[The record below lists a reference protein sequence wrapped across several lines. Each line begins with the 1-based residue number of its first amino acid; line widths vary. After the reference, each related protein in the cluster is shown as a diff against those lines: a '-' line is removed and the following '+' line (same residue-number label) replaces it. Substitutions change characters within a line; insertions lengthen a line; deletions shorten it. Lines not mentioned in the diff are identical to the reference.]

1 MVDSLHD
8 LFNKLFSCGIVGK
21 GIGRIIGKML
31 LHVSMSDFL
40 MFQVIEGP
48 VSGEIEQVGKY
59 GKYGTGEIDRVP
71 VVP

>member
-1 MVDSLHD
+1 MVDSLLD

-59 GKYGTGEIDRVP
+59 GTGEIDRVP